1 MTDQLEKTDEAMRGY
16 RAKVKAIDP
25 NGANMFTDDTP
36 LECGIE
42 NPEVCE
48 SCQ

>member
-1 MTDQLEKTDEAMRGY
+1 MVWMSSPFEDEEWFALN
-16 RAKVKAIDP
+16 P
-25 NGANMFTDDTP
+25 FEDDEV

-48 SCQ
+48 SCE

>member
-1 MTDQLEKTDEAMRGY
+1 MLVSDFEAPEHWLIEDDE
-16 RAKVKAIDP
+16 V
-25 NGANMFTDDTP
+25 

-42 NPEVCE
+42 NPDYCE